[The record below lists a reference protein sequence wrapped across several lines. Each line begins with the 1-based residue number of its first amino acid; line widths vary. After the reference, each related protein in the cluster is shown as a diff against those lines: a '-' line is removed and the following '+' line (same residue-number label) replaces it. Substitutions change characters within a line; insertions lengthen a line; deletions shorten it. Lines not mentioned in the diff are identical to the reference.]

1 MSTETENRSKKTKK
15 ENPGNGNLLGRYIL
29 IAFFFFIWAVGVVY
43 FLAKNSLV
51 DSSKWVERENSMRK
65 PKIVEPVRGDILAR
79 DGSLLATNEIC
90 YDVAIH
96 YRQIAKDSTF
106 IANVPAFAEK
116 MAEYFPE
123 RTKQEWMDTILA
135 PFREPVKSKRR
146 KYFPLI
152 KGMNHDTY
160 QEFLK
165 FPIIDCGYGKPF
177 RYRCQTGISISSR
190 YRRMYPCGNMAR
202 RSIGIVGQMDT
213 TDLKKK
219 GKGIECKDRLF
230 GLYGLEEA
238 LDSLLYGTQGKKY
251 PTAGTRG
258 IQYWTNIEPVNG
270 YNVKST
276 IDITLQDLLDTS
288 LLDEL
293 EVQERKPQKAIAMLM
308 DVKTGDLLAVS
319 NYDYSNGK
327 YIEAMNYAF
336 EAIYDPGSLLKTL
349 TLIIALEDKLIP
361 NINTPIP
368 VTPIMGQSHSYFNT
382 SSATASDIIMKSS
395 NPGMIHMLFMP
406 GSPYPSDPD
415 KYIERLKR
423 MGLMELPLNI
433 GNRRETRLAY
443 PSKMNPQYLAQ
454 MAFGYCLDFP
464 PVLMMSI
471 YNAIANDGK
480 FVRPRLYTQLINED
494 TIINNPV
501 SYIRPQIC
509 SPDNA
514 RQVREALRSVVG
526 EHGTGRRLNNCVVP
540 LAGKTGTAQVYQ
552 TEKKGD
558 KEVGRYSH
566 DLWRYT
572 FCGFFPYESPRYT
585 IYVMFNEVNVPEGT
599 LSVGQTAGQVVLR
612 MTERMYARGYL
623 GDSPMVAEAKE
634 KGGFPKVFRSFDKSA
649 YEAAENIA
657 GVHYNKNGQDTLKR
671 GVVPDVVA
679 MGLKEAIRNLE
690 TCGYNVKAEG
700 SGFVANQT
708 PVAGTK
714 SPLGT
719 TVVLHLK
726 Q

>member
-79 DGSLLATNEIC
+79 DGSILATNEIC

-146 KYFPLI
+146 KFFALI

-202 RSIGIVGQMDT
+202 RSIGKVGQMDT
-213 TDLKKK
+213 TDLKKM

-258 IQYWTNIEPVNG
+258 IQYWTNIEPING

-293 EVQERKPQKAIAMLM
+293 EVQERKPKNAIAMLM

-319 NYDYSNGK
+319 NYDYKDGK
-327 YIEAMNYAF
+327 YVEAMNYAF
-336 EAIYDPGSLLKTL
+336 EARYDPGSLLKTL
-349 TLIIALEDKLIP
+349 TLLIALEDGLVP
-361 NINTPIP
+361 SVNAMVP
-368 VTPIMGQSHSYFNT
+368 VTPIQGQSKSHFEKHVKA
-382 SSATASDIIMKSS
+382 ATASDIIKKSS
-395 NPGMIHMLFMP
+395 NTGMIHMLFAP
-406 GSPYPSDPD
+406 NSPYPSHPQQ
-415 KYIERLKR
+415 YLKR
-423 MGLMELPLNI
+423 LEGIGLMEPINV
-433 GNRRETRLAY
+433 GNRNAVSLGY
-443 PSKMNPQYLAQ
+443 PRRKMTEKDLAQ
-454 MAFGYCLDFP
+454 MAYGYNLDFP
-464 PVLMMSI
+464 PILMMSI
-471 YNAIANDGK
+471 YNAVANDGK
-480 FVRPRLYTQLINED
+480 FVRPRLYTELIGED
-494 TIINNPV
+494 TIIKNDV
-501 SYIRPQIC
+501 SYIRDRIC
-509 SPDNA
+509 SEDHA
-514 RQVREALRSVVG
+514 RQIREALRTVVQVG
-526 EHGTGRRLNNCVVP
+526 GTGVRMKDCVVP
-540 LAGKTGTAQVYQ
+540 LAGKTGTAQVNKDGKYHN
-552 TEKKGD
+552 D
-558 KEVGRYSH
+558 I
-566 DLWRYT
+566 WRFS
-572 FCGFFPYESPRYT
+572 FCGFMPYENPQYT
-585 IYVMFNEVNVPEGT
+585 IFVMFNEVNIPANT
-599 LSVGQTAGQVVLR
+599 ISVGRSAGQVVLR
-612 MTERMYARGYL
+612 MAEKMYARGYL

-634 KGGFPKVFRSFDKSA
+634 KGGLPKVFRSYDKAA